1 MNLDSSGVMMGAA
14 WRVWYA
20 HGFSSE
26 QWVPVPVEDDV
37 LEEGVLVVSEAA
49 MSGLACW

>member
-1 MNLDSSGVMMGAA
+1 VNLDSSGVMMGAA

-37 LEEGVLVVSEAA
+37 LEEGVLVVSEAV
-49 MSGLACW
+49 MSVACW

>member
-1 MNLDSSGVMMGAA
+1 MNLDSGRVIMGAA

-26 QWVPVPVEDDV
+26 QWVPVPVEDDA
-37 LEEGVLVVSEAA
+37 LKEGVLVVSKAA
-49 MSGLACW
+49 VSGVVCW